1 MKKVYSFFL
10 AAIALVAFSSCE
22 QQDQVI
28 DNPVDGFNGT
38 IVFSS
43 AKPEIKD
50 DNATKTAWTGSSVQW
65 TKGDK
70 IRVGFTLDGEWQS
83 GRTSDSTPKFYASEE
98 LKEDADIASF
108 SVPIDTNRFWKS
120 VLNNLTGEMVFYGVY
135 PSSACNSSQSNAP
148 DISVTVPAAQKP
160 SAATFDAS
168 ADIMV
173 GQTEALTAVPTDPV
187 LMNWTRVVALADITL
202 KNLAIPEGENP
213 LRLTLTAQ
221 EGADLVGSHTLNVED
236 KVVADPDGQTNE
248 IVLNVSELSISSDN
262 TLEVWAGLLP
272 ATITS
277 LTVVLET
284 DAATYT
290 REITGI
296 SKTFKQNKRNIL
308 GIKMEDAVRVAKE
321 EELWVKKSI
330 TSITSSD
337 VFVIVGNNG
346 ENYALSNDKSTN
358 AAPEA
363 VKVSVSGNA
372 LTANPTDNI
381 KWTLESTSTGY
392 IFHPNGDD
400 SKWLYCTNTNNGVRV
415 GTNEANL
422 FVLDADSGYLKH
434 VGTSRFLGIY
444 ATTPDWRCYT
454 SSTATNIKDQTF
466 SFYVKSTGDEP
477 VLNPV
482 TIAFNDP
489 TTTVNVGETVTNA
502 ATVDPEG
509 LEITYASSDE
519 TVATVDTTGKVTGV
533 AAGTADITA
542 SFAGNDE
549 YEAASA
555 TYSITVNA
563 AGEYAF
569 TTIAELNALVTSTT
583 AKFTGVLTD
592 AVVSFVAAT
601 NTAIIKD
608 ATGSI
613 MYYKSGH
620 GLKQG
625 QTLSGEITVDAIL
638 YKEQYSEI
646 TSFNDGS
653 AEFTGS
659 EAVVEPQVVTLSQL
673 ISAYSSWQNAYV
685 KVKDLTVQSQSG
697 KNIYVTDGTNTYVVY
712 DNTSSISVSAEDVI
726 TVEGTVTRFITS
738 SETTDEIKVWSV
750 DDLTITQHTADTHTI
765 SFTQPTVGGTFTVKV
780 NGTAV
785 SDGDEYMEGTV
796 VTLTATPA
804 EGYTFNG
811 WTVTGATVSG
821 NTEIATFTIGTSDV
835 TISASFKSN
844 STSGVIL
851 EFYFNDKTLY
861 GLSSWPTTA
870 QTSGSSQVYSYDEST
885 NYSFDITS
893 GIYMGAYNGEN
904 YLFLGSKTKKESQ
917 YISLP
922 NVDGYTL
929 VSVEVYSR
937 NGASANAT
945 GLITSDLN
953 GTDATS
959 EGATKISTS
968 AATVWTINKSSD
980 KYYFCSN
987 NTNYNA
993 QVTKLVLTYE

>member
-28 DNPVDGFNGT
+28 DNPADGFNGT

-70 IRVGFTLDGEWQS
+70 IRVGFTLDGVWQS
-83 GRTSDSTPKFYASEE
+83 SGKTLDNGNLDSTPRFYLSNE
-98 LKEDADIASF
+98 LGEDAEIASF
-108 SVPIDTNRFWKS
+108 SVPIGDQYFQESLKD
-120 VLNNLTGEMVFYGVY
+120 LTGEMVFYGVY
-135 PSSACNSSQSNAP
+135 PSNFQAGQSNAP
-148 DISVTVPAAQKP
+148 DISINVPASQKP
-160 SAATFDAS
+160 SANTFDAS

-173 GQTEALTAVPTDPV
+173 GQTEALTAFPTEPV

-202 KNLAIPEGENP
+202 KNLSVPEGEN
-213 LRLTLTAQ
+213 LVRLTLTAQ

-248 IVLNVSELSISSDN
+248 IVLNVSELAISSDN

-272 ATITS
+272 ETITS

-308 GIKMEDAVRVAKE
+308 GIKMEDAVRAAKE

-330 TSITSSD
+330 TSIKSSD

-489 TTTVNVGETVTNA
+489 TTTVNVGETVTNV

-509 LEITYASSDE
+509 LEVTYSSSDA
-519 TVATVDTTGKVTGV
+519 TVATVDATGKVTGV
-533 AAGTADITA
+533 AAGIVDITA

-569 TTIAELNALVTSTT
+569 TTIAELNALATDDDQSVTGT
-583 AKFTGVLTD
+583 LTD
-592 AVVSFVAAT
+592 AIVSFVPDAK
-601 NTAIIKD
+601 NAIIKD
-608 ATGSI
+608 ATGSTLI
-613 MYYKSGH
+613 YKEGH

-625 QTLSGEITVDAIL
+625 QTFSGTTTVTVVTYHNAAELKAI
-638 YKEQYSEI
+638 
-646 TSFNDGS
+646 D
-653 AEFTGS
+653 AEFVGTETS
-659 EAVVEPQVVTLSQL
+659 VEPQTMTLAELVGKLSTYQ
-673 ISAYSSWQNAYV
+673 SAYV
-685 KVKDLTVQSQSG
+685 KVEDLTVTAVNGQNISVENGG
-697 KNIYVTDGTNTYVVY
+697 KSYVVFAPA
-712 DNTSSISVSAEDVI
+712 SHSCVAGDVI
-726 TVEGTVTRFITS
+726 TVVGTITWYGNN
-738 SETTDEIKVWSV
+738 DQIKVWSV

-796 VTLTATPA
+796 VTLTATAA
-804 EGYTFNG
+804 EGYTFTG

-821 NTEIATFTIGTSDV
+821 NTETATFTVGTEDV
-835 TISASFKSN
+835 TIAASFKSN
-844 STSGVIL
+844 SSTSKTEEIAGTFTSTNSNLSLTTESGITIVQAKGTGTNAVNANYNTASTLRMYKGHTLTFSGKTITRIEITVNGTYYGNSLSADCGTLTPTSTSGGVIVW
-851 EFYFNDKTLY
+851 E
-861 GLSSWPTTA
+861 
-870 QTSGSSQVYSYDEST
+870 GSSESVTIT
-885 NYSFDITS
+885 N
-893 GIYMGAYNGEN
+893 
-904 YLFLGSKTKKESQ
+904 
-917 YISLP
+917 
-922 NVDGYTL
+922 V
-929 VSVEVYSR
+929 
-937 NGASANAT
+937 ASASNVQ
-945 GLITSDLN
+945 LRPS
-953 GTDATS
+953 
-959 EGATKISTS
+959 KI
-968 AATVWTINKSSD
+968 V
-980 KYYFCSN
+980 
-987 NTNYNA
+987 
-993 QVTKLVLTYE
+993 VTYE

>member
-28 DNPVDGFNGT
+28 DNPADGFNGT

-70 IRVGFTLDGEWQS
+70 IRVGFTLDGVWQS
-83 GRTSDSTPKFYASEE
+83 SGKTLDNGNLDSTPRFYLSNE
-98 LKEDADIASF
+98 LGEDAEIASF
-108 SVPIDTNRFWKS
+108 SVPIGDQYFQESLKD
-120 VLNNLTGEMVFYGVY
+120 LTGEMVFYGVY
-135 PSSACNSSQSNAP
+135 PSNFQAGQSNAP
-148 DISVTVPAAQKP
+148 DISINVPASQKP
-160 SAATFDAS
+160 SANTFDAS

-173 GQTEALTAVPTDPV
+173 GQTEALTAFPTEPV

-202 KNLAIPEGENP
+202 KNLSVPEGEN
-213 LRLTLTAQ
+213 LVRLTLTAQ

-248 IVLNVSELSISSDN
+248 IVLNVSELAISSDN

-272 ATITS
+272 ETITS

-308 GIKMEDAVRVAKE
+308 GIKMEDAVRAAKE

-330 TSITSSD
+330 TSIKSSD

-489 TTTVNVGETVTNA
+489 TTTVNVGETVTNV

-509 LEITYASSDE
+509 LEVTYSSSDA
-519 TVATVDTTGKVTGV
+519 TVATVDATGKVTGV
-533 AAGTADITA
+533 AAGIVDITA

-569 TTIAELNALVTSTT
+569 TTIAELNALATDDDQSVTGT
-583 AKFTGVLTD
+583 LTD
-592 AVVSFVAAT
+592 AIVSFVPDAK
-601 NTAIIKD
+601 NAIIKD
-608 ATGSI
+608 ATGSTLI
-613 MYYKSGH
+613 YKEGH
-620 GLKQG
+620 GLKQ
-625 QTLSGEITVDAIL
+625 
-638 YKEQYSEI
+638 
-646 TSFNDGS
+646 
-653 AEFTGS
+653 
-659 EAVVEPQVVTLSQL
+659 
-673 ISAYSSWQNAYV
+673 
-685 KVKDLTVQSQSG
+685 
-697 KNIYVTDGTNTYVVY
+697 
-712 DNTSSISVSAEDVI
+712 
-726 TVEGTVTRFITS
+726 
-738 SETTDEIKVWSV
+738 
-750 DDLTITQHTADTHTI
+750 
-765 SFTQPTVGGTFTVKV
+765 
-780 NGTAV
+780 
-785 SDGDEYMEGTV
+785 
-796 VTLTATPA
+796 
-804 EGYTFNG
+804 
-811 WTVTGATVSG
+811 
-821 NTEIATFTIGTSDV
+821 
-835 TISASFKSN
+835 
-844 STSGVIL
+844 
-851 EFYFNDKTLY
+851 
-861 GLSSWPTTA
+861 
-870 QTSGSSQVYSYDEST
+870 
-885 NYSFDITS
+885 
-893 GIYMGAYNGEN
+893 
-904 YLFLGSKTKKESQ
+904 
-917 YISLP
+917 
-922 NVDGYTL
+922 
-929 VSVEVYSR
+929 
-937 NGASANAT
+937 
-945 GLITSDLN
+945 
-953 GTDATS
+953 
-959 EGATKISTS
+959 
-968 AATVWTINKSSD
+968 
-980 KYYFCSN
+980 
-987 NTNYNA
+987 
-993 QVTKLVLTYE
+993 